1 MITPSTSDHSLVPGL
16 STVQMIEVDRAMIQ
30 DFGIELIQMMENAGR
45 NLADLAR
52 SRFLEGDPRGKRV
65 TVLAGSG
72 GNGGGALVAA
82 RRLDNWGAAVGV
94 ALAQPATAM
103 TTVPAHQL
111 SILERMGVPIVTV
124 ESIAT
129 LAAADVILDGLIGYS
144 LKGPPKG
151 AAAALIEWANRQ
163 NGPVLALDVP
173 SGVDAE
179 TGIVFDPAIC
189 ASATMTLAL
198 PKLGLLGPGV
208 ESHVGE
214 LYLADL
220 SVPPGLYQRP
230 PLNIRVEPLFA
241 RAEVIRLR

>member
-1 MITPSTSDHSLVPGL
+1 MTTSASFDRHAVPGL
-16 STVQMIEVDRAMIQ
+16 TTVQMIEVDRAMIQ

-52 SRFLEGDPRGKRV
+52 SRFLGGDPRGKRV

-94 ALAQPATAM
+94 ALAQPASAM
-103 TTVPAHQL
+103 TAVPAHQL
-111 SILERMGVPIVTV
+111 SILDRMGVEIVAV
-124 ESIAT
+124 ESLT
-129 LAAADVILDGLIGYS
+129 SLAAADVVLDGLIGYS

-151 AAAALIEWANRQ
+151 PAAALIEWANRQ
-163 NGPVLALDVP
+163 GAPVLALDVP
-173 SGVDAE
+173 SGMDAD
-179 TGIVFDPAIC
+179 TGIVFDPAIR
-189 ASATMTLAL
+189 AAATMTLAL
-198 PKLGLLGPGV
+198 PKSGLLGPGA
-208 ESHVGE
+208 ESYVGE

-220 SVPPGLYQRP
+220 SVPPGLYRRS
-230 PLNIRVEPLFA
+230 PLNIRVESLFA

>member
-1 MITPSTSDHSLVPGL
+1 VTTPAIFDRQVVPGL
-16 STVQMIEVDRAMIQ
+16 TRVQMIEVDRAMIE
-30 DFGIELIQMMENAGR
+30 DYGIELIQMMENAGR

-52 SRFLEGDPRGKRV
+52 SWFLGGDPRGKRV

-94 ALAQPATAM
+94 ALAQPASAM
-103 TTVPAHQL
+103 TAVPAHQL
-111 SILERMGVPIVTV
+111 SILEHMGIPIVAV
-124 ESIAT
+124 ESVT
-129 LAAADVILDGLIGYS
+129 SLAAADVVLDGLIGYS

-151 AAAALIEWANRQ
+151 PAAELIDWANRQ
-163 NGPVLALDVP
+163 DAPVLALDVP
-173 SGVDAE
+173 SGVDAD
-179 TGIVFDPAIC
+179 TGIVFDPAIR
-189 ASATMTLAL
+189 AAATMTLAL
-198 PKLGLLGPGV
+198 PKSGLLGAGA

-220 SVPPGLYQRP
+220 SVPPGLYRRS

-241 RAEVIRLR
+241 LTEVIRLR

>member
-1 MITPSTSDHSLVPGL
+1 
-16 STVQMIEVDRAMIQ
+16 
-30 DFGIELIQMMENAGR
+30 
-45 NLADLAR
+45 
-52 SRFLEGDPRGKRV
+52 
-65 TVLAGSG
+65 
-72 GNGGGALVAA
+72 
-82 RRLDNWGAAVGV
+82 
-94 ALAQPATAM
+94 
-103 TTVPAHQL
+103 
-111 SILERMGVPIVTV
+111 
-124 ESIAT
+124 
-129 LAAADVILDGLIGYS
+129 
-144 LKGPPKG
+144 
-151 AAAALIEWANRQ
+151 
-163 NGPVLALDVP
+163 VLALDVP

-220 SVPPGLYQRP
+220 SVPPGLYRRP